1 MRPRPGEPGCV
12 ESQGHVFG
20 RRARPAI
27 RHVVKFKN
35 GQIALTDASRNCQ
48 IEDRISSVVHSFDLS
63 FTCSFL
69 ELLPRAGCT
78 PHPDSEK
85 QK

>member
-12 ESQGHVFG
+12 ESQGLLFG
-20 RRARPAI
+20 GRARPAI

-48 IEDRISSVVHSFDLS
+48 IEDRISSV
-63 FTCSFL
+63 
-69 ELLPRAGCT
+69 LLPRAGCAR
-78 PHPDSEK
+78 HPDSEK
-85 QK
+85 QN

>member
-20 RRARPAI
+20 GRARPAI
-27 RHVVKFKN
+27 RHAVKFKN
-35 GQIALTDASRNCQ
+35 GRIALKDASRNCQ
-48 IEDRISSVVHSFDLS
+48 MEDRISSV
-63 FTCSFL
+63 
-69 ELLPRAGCT
+69 LLPRVGCT
-78 PHPDSEK
+78 RHPDSEK